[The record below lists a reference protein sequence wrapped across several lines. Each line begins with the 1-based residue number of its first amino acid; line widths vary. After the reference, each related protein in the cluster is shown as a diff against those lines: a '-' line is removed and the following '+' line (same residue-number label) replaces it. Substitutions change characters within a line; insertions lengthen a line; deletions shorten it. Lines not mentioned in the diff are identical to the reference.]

1 MRRLRGPV
9 RRGANPGAVAVDDNG
24 AHRASVVRLR
34 SRLPRRRRDTT
45 ARGVPAVRDRLVQR
59 AVGSCVY
66 RSASEIAEAEEVTRL
81 LWLAPNIQEAYRPP
95 PADRGIPLNYQDSSP
110 VGSGMRSSASTG
122 SRAIGPYL
130 RAVHPNSSFEEAPQ
144 SASGERA
151 TPGPQEGSDD
161 PVYGPY

>member
-1 MRRLRGPV
+1 MRRRRGPV
-9 RRGANPGAVAVDDNG
+9 RGGATPGAVAVDDNG

-95 PADRGIPLNYQDSSP
+95 PANRGIPLNYQDSSP
-110 VGSGMRSSASTG
+110 VGSGMRIISVSLSALGSASTG
-122 SRAIGPYL
+122 SRA
-130 RAVHPNSSFEEAPQ
+130 N
-144 SASGERA
+144 
-151 TPGPQEGSDD
+151 
-161 PVYGPY
+161 